1 MMKKTKIEV
10 QGIEI
15 RLEKIKKQEYLS
27 LTDIARFSDQKPA
40 VVINSWMRNS
50 KTLLFLETWEKVHN
64 PKFKVSHMTDFRLK
78 ALEERY
84 SISINNYV
92 KETGA
97 IGLLVKRGKYGGTYA
112 FSEIALDFCSWLS
125 PQFKVYLYKE
135 FEQLKT
141 AELEIKQKEKE
152 FYLNKMFNNS
162 LENAQYSKYLIDG
175 PESLEE
181 E

>member
-1 MMKKTKIEV
+1 MAKNKIEV
-10 QGIEI
+10 QGITI
-15 RLEKIKKQEYLS
+15 RIEKINNYEYVS
-27 LTDIARFSDQKPA
+27 LTDIAKFSNQRPS
-40 VVINSWMRNS
+40 VVINSWLRNS
-50 KTLLFLETWEKVHN
+50 KTLLFLETWENVHN
-64 PKFKVSHMTDFRLK
+64 PRFKGSHMTAFRLK

-84 SISINNYV
+84 SISTESYV

-97 IGLLVKRGKYGGTYA
+97 VGLLVKRGKYGGTYA

-141 AELEIKQKEKE
+141 AQLTRKQKEQD

-162 LENAQYSKYLIDG
+162 LENSQFSKFLLDG
-175 PESLEE
+175 HQLPEED
-181 E
+181 

>member
-1 MMKKTKIEV
+1 MKKTKIEV
-10 QGIEI
+10 QGLQI
-15 RLEKIKKQEYLS
+15 RMEKFGEKEYVS
-27 LTDIARFSDQKPA
+27 LTDIAKYSDQKPS

-64 PKFKVSHMTDFRLK
+64 PKFKGSHMTAFKLK
-78 ALEERY
+78 AMEERY
-84 SISINNYV
+84 AISTKSYIE
-92 KETGA
+92 ETGA
-97 IGLLVKRGKYGGTYA
+97 IGLLMKRGKYGGTFA

-141 AELEIKQKEKE
+141 AELEFKQKEKE

>member
-1 MMKKTKIEV
+1 MT
-10 QGIEI
+10 
-15 RLEKIKKQEYLS
+15 
-27 LTDIARFSDQKPA
+27 A
-40 VVINSWMRNS
+40 
-50 KTLLFLETWEKVHN
+50 
-64 PKFKVSHMTDFRLK
+64 FKLK
-78 ALEERY
+78 AMEERY
-84 SISINNYV
+84 AISTKNYI

-97 IGLLVKRGKYGGTYA
+97 IGLLMKRGKYGGTFA

-141 AELEIKQKEKE
+141 AELELKQKEKE